1 MNERIQAEIDKM
13 LDGEYPDISVM
24 TKYSNSVRGGVG
36 SFMIMAQIAQ
46 RAVER
51 KGKKKATPKTE
62 E

>member
-13 LDGEYPDISVM
+13 LDGEYPDISVI

-51 KGKKKATPKTE
+51 KGKKKTPPKAE

>member
-13 LDGEYPDISVM
+13 LDGDYPDISVI

-51 KGKKKATPKTE
+51 KGKKKATPKAE